1 MPRFSFVR
9 HKCARVVLFSLLVP
23 ARLLISQELD
33 PNAYSTSPV
42 GVNIL
47 ALTNNL
53 SSGDLSFDPTI
64 PIEEAKAT
72 INTTA
77 LAYVRALN
85 FLGRS
90 SNLGVVLPYTLGNLE
105 GRYLGELLMA
115 RRSGLRDPALR
126 FAVNLYGAPA
136 MNLKEFAGHR
146 RKTQVGVSL
155 ALAAPLGQ
163 YDPRKLVNI
172 GANRWSF
179 KPEVGLSQPLGR
191 KWALEFYTGVWLFTD
206 NKDFSGGRTRKQQ
219 SIGSAQ
225 LHLLHTFRPRLWA
238 AFNANFYVGG
248 RTTIDG
254 TRNIDLQRNS
264 RIGGTLSVPLNRRQS
279 VKVSFN
285 RGAYTTIGADFNTL
299 AVAYQFLWGGG
310 L

>member
-1 MPRFSFVR
+1 MSRIP
-9 HKCARVVLFSLLVP
+9 KCAGFGLLTLLVLGNP
-23 ARLLISQELD
+23 LISQELD
-33 PNAYSTSPV
+33 PGAYSTSPV

-53 SSGDLSFDPTI
+53 SSGDLAFDPTI

-85 FLGRS
+85 FLSRS
-90 SNLGVVLPYTLGNLE
+90 SNLAVVVPYTLGDLE
-105 GRYLGELLMA
+105 GRYLGEFQMV
-115 RRSGLRDPALR
+115 RRSGLRDPVLR

-136 MNLKEFAGHR
+136 MKLKEFAGR
-146 RKTQVGVSL
+146 RQKTSFGVSL
-155 ALAAPLGQ
+155 TLAAPLGQ
-163 YDPRKLVNI
+163 YDPRKLINI

-179 KPEVGLSQPLGR
+179 KPEVGLSQALGR
-191 KWALEFYTGVWLFTD
+191 KWSLEFYAGAWLFTD
-206 NKDFSGGRTRKQQ
+206 NKNFSGGRTRKQDP
-219 SIGSAQ
+219 IGSAQ
-225 LHLLHTFRPRLWA
+225 LHLLYTFRPRLWA
-238 AFNANFYVGG
+238 AFNTNFYVGG

-264 RIGGTLSVPLNRRQS
+264 RIGGTLSIPLNRRQS

>member
-9 HKCARVVLFSLLVP
+9 HKCARVALFSLLVP

-77 LAYVRALN
+77 LAYVRSLN

-105 GRYLGELLMA
+105 GRY
-115 RRSGLRDPALR
+115 
-126 FAVNLYGAPA
+126 
-136 MNLKEFAGHR
+136 
-146 RKTQVGVSL
+146 
-155 ALAAPLGQ
+155 
-163 YDPRKLVNI
+163 
-172 GANRWSF
+172 
-179 KPEVGLSQPLGR
+179 
-191 KWALEFYTGVWLFTD
+191 
-206 NKDFSGGRTRKQQ
+206 
-219 SIGSAQ
+219 
-225 LHLLHTFRPRLWA
+225 
-238 AFNANFYVGG
+238 
-248 RTTIDG
+248 
-254 TRNIDLQRNS
+254 
-264 RIGGTLSVPLNRRQS
+264 
-279 VKVSFN
+279 
-285 RGAYTTIGADFNTL
+285 
-299 AVAYQFLWGGG
+299 
-310 L
+310 